1 MLTAKIANIKNFHF
15 FFFLSFLCIKGLNIK
30 MDLISAKGYTN
41 AGVHFLRI
49 ENTDEIWVSM
59 KNVGDGLVVKN
70 ISALVLKEIYGL
82 YEIEKLTKEE
92 IKCYKMTER

>member
-1 MLTAKIANIKNFHF
+1 
-15 FFFLSFLCIKGLNIK
+15 
-30 MDLISAKGYTN
+30 MDLISAKGYTT

-92 IKCYKMTER
+92 IKCYKMAER

>member
-1 MLTAKIANIKNFHF
+1 MANGKNFIY
-15 FFFLSFLCIKGLNIK
+15 FFLSFLCIKVLNIK
-30 MDLISAKGYTN
+30 VDLISAKGYTN

-70 ISALVLKEIYGL
+70 ISVLVLKEIYDL

>member
-1 MLTAKIANIKNFHF
+1 MANGKNFHF
-15 FFFLSFLCIKGLNIK
+15 YFFLSFLCIKVLNIK
-30 MDLISAKGYTN
+30 VDLISAKGYTN

-70 ISALVLKEIYGL
+70 ISVLVLKEIYDL

>member
-1 MLTAKIANIKNFHF
+1 
-15 FFFLSFLCIKGLNIK
+15 

-70 ISALVLKEIYGL
+70 ISVLVLKEIYDL